1 MQVVT
6 LSEKAKRLEARKRAL
21 GITPARLEAARKSGT
36 GRTPEKRTLLR
47 TLDEVARKQGRALPF
62 AAKY

>member
-21 GITPARLEAARKSGT
+21 GITPAQLQAAQNSGK
-36 GRTPEKRTLLR
+36 GRTPEKRALLR
-47 TLDEVARKQGRALPF
+47 LLDEVARKQGRALPF
-62 AAKY
+62 AANY